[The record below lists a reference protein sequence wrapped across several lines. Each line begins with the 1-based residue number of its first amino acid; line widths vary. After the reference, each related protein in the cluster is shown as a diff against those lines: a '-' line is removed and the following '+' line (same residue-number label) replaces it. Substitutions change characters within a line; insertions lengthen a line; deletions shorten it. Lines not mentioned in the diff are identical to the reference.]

1 MDAYIVRA
9 RYEDGQQ
16 KAERGDLEEESG
28 WLSKIISTLEQ
39 KSIFAMPSESEVRT
53 IRKEIERNHI
63 QIIKLYL
70 QERRRAP
77 KW

>member
-28 WLSKIISTLEQ
+28 WLSKIISTRPEEQ

-53 IRKEIERNHI
+53 IRKEI
-63 QIIKLYL
+63 
-70 QERRRAP
+70 
-77 KW
+77 